1 MIAKKLGISAQMVRT
16 RLKRYNPFHD
26 GLFKEWGELAD
37 SGDSEYGKSGGDGI
51 NDENLEKK
59 ANS

>member
-1 MIAKKLGISAQMVRT
+1 
-16 RLKRYNPFHD
+16 
-26 GLFKEWGELAD
+26 LAD
-37 SGDSEYGKSGGDGI
+37 SGDSEYGKPGGGEI